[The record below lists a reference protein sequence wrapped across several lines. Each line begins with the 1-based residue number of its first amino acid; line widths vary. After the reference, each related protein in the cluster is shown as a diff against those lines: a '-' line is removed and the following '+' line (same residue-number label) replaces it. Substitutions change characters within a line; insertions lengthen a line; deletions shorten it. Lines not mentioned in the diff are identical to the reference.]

1 MSSINLYYAPL
12 EKRNKVYFLDSK
24 YQQSNY
30 VRDYN
35 LNQFI
40 IDEINSQQN
49 LYSDFQKSKEVLN
62 TLEESQKRVTGT
74 EQTKKALKKE
84 LKLLMLEPEK
94 NKEEILRI
102 TQNPIFAL
110 PPSTTKA
117 QKAKQLALPPGS
129 PEYLTPEIIT
139 KLESEN
145 KGTPSPART
154 PKSNPSRDKEGKLTP
169 MSQLAEDAKIRV
181 FLRGKPDYERLRVL
195 KEPGKKY
202 PTVKRLEL
210 FANKLNPP
218 LAIPEDIKS
227 KPRQL
232 TDFIINELYLR
243 EQAPT
248 VVPEPQPLNSS
259 LRASLNENDEW
270 DGMPTFKMYEEKRK
284 AQQSK
289 GEGEGLLSILKKN
302 KTNNIPLT
310 SKVVFYV
317 HKKNVKTTRKK
328 KLPKSKK

>member
-62 TLEESQKRVTGT
+62 TLEESQKKETGT

-110 PPSTTKA
+110 PPSTTKVQKPSLSPALRA
-117 QKAKQLALPPGS
+117 Q
-129 PEYLTPEIIT
+129 
-139 KLESEN
+139 LESESKMTPTPADTP
-145 KGTPSPART
+145 KGTP
-154 PKSNPSRDKEGKLTP
+154 KNNPSRNEKGELTP
-169 MSQLAEDAKIRV
+169 ISKIAEEAKMRV
-181 FLRGKPDYERLRVL
+181 ILRGKPDYERLRAL

-210 FANKLNPP
+210 FASKLNPP
-218 LAIPEDIKS
+218 IAIPEDMKS

-232 TDFIINELYLR
+232 TEYFINELYNR
-243 EQAPT
+243 ELAPPAA
-248 VVPEPQPLNSS
+248 PEPQPLNSS
-259 LRASLNENDEW
+259 LRASMNENDEW
-270 DGMPTFKMYEEKRK
+270 ADMPTFASYEEKRK
-284 AQQSK
+284 TPQSK
-289 GEGEGLLSILKKN
+289 GEGLLSILKKN

-328 KLPKSKK
+328 KLPLSVSVQKSKK

>member
-117 QKAKQLALPPGS
+117 QKV
-129 PEYLTPEIIT
+129 EFTPELRAQ
-139 KLESEN
+139 LESEN
-145 KGTPSPART
+145 KTTPSPART
-154 PKSNPSRDKEGKLTP
+154 PKNPYTPTLPGNKSSRDKEGKLTP
-169 MSQLAEDAKIRV
+169 MGKLAEEATFRV
-181 FLRGKPDYERLRVL
+181 LLKGTPDYERLRNL
-195 KEPGKKY
+195 PRPGKGRY
-202 PTVKRLEL
+202 PQIEEL
-210 FANKLNPP
+210 RQFANSLDPP
-218 LAIPEDIKS
+218 IKYSEDIKN
-227 KPRQL
+227 KPQQL
-232 TDFIINELYLR
+232 TNHIIGILYKR
-243 EQAPT
+243 EYRRESAT
-248 VVPEPQPLNSS
+248 TTVPEPQPFKSS
-259 LRASLNENDEW
+259 LRTSMNENNEDA
-270 DGMPTFKMYEEKRK
+270 EK
-284 AQQSK
+284 S
-289 GEGEGLLSILKKN
+289 EGEGLLSILKKN

-328 KLPKSKK
+328 KLPLPVSVQKSKK

>member
-117 QKAKQLALPPGS
+117 QKV
-129 PEYLTPEIIT
+129 EFTPELRAQ
-139 KLESEN
+139 LESEN
-145 KGTPSPART
+145 KTTPSPART
-154 PKSNPSRDKEGKLTP
+154 PKNPYTPTLPGNKSSRDKEGKLTP
-169 MSQLAEDAKIRV
+169 MGKLAEEATFRV
-181 FLRGKPDYERLRVL
+181 LLKGTPDYERLRNL
-195 KEPGKKY
+195 PRPGKGRY
-202 PTVKRLEL
+202 PQIEEL
-210 FANKLNPP
+210 RQFANSLDPP
-218 LAIPEDIKS
+218 IKYSEDIKN
-227 KPRQL
+227 KPQQL
-232 TDFIINELYLR
+232 TNHIIGILYKR
-243 EQAPT
+243 EYRRESAT
-248 VVPEPQPLNSS
+248 TTVPEPQPFKSS
-259 LRASLNENDEW
+259 LRTSMNENNEDA
-270 DGMPTFKMYEEKRK
+270 EK
-284 AQQSK
+284 S
-289 GEGEGLLSILKKN
+289 EGEGLLSILKKN